1 MTIPDPTHPE
11 SAPLD
16 APAAIKHRR
25 LVDLAPL
32 RTNRIF
38 ARLWIGSLISGIG
51 AQMSIVAVGLQI
63 YAMTQSTF
71 AVGLVGGIA
80 LVPMIVAG
88 LWGGMI
94 ADVFDRRRV
103 LIVSSLTG
111 WASTL
116 SLVALSTW
124 EAILSGDGGH
134 APLWPFYLATTVTAV
149 AATIRSATN
158 GAVVGRIVPP
168 DMISRATAL
177 NGISFGAMLTIGPAF
192 AGVLAATVGLPW
204 TFAVD
209 AVLFTAG
216 FLGIWML
223 PSLPRAGERVQA
235 GWGVL
240 REGLAFLTRAPNIRM
255 SFIVDIVAMTFGRP
269 YVLLPALGATVVG
282 GGSLTVGALTAAGA
296 VGTILTSLFS
306 GPVARVHRH
315 GVAISRAITVFGGF
329 VAFFGVVTL
338 IMSRSAHV
346 AAPGWG
352 GIHWLALIL
361 MGLALAGMGASD
373 EVSAIFRQSMIIQAV
388 PDEMRGRL
396 QGVFIVVVTGGPR
409 IGDMYVGMLATA
421 LALWSPPLFGGI
433 AIIGLIAIIT
443 RSQRSFRNYD
453 AREPTP

>member
-11 SAPLD
+11 SDPLD
-16 APAAIKHRR
+16 APAPVKHRR

-32 RTNRIF
+32 RTNPVF

-63 YAMTQSTF
+63 YAMTRSTF

-103 LIVSSLTG
+103 LMVASLIG
-111 WASTL
+111 WAGTL
-116 SLVALSTW
+116 SLVAMSTW
-124 EAILSGDGGH
+124 DAVLTRDGAH
-134 APLWPFYLATTVTAV
+134 APLWPFYVATTITAV

-158 GAVVGRIVPP
+158 GAVVGRIVPS

-204 TFAVD
+204 TFAAD

-223 PSLPRAGERVQA
+223 PALPRAGERVQA

-240 REGLAFLTRAPNIRM
+240 REGLDLSDARPEHPHEFHRRYRRHDVRPPLRAVPRARR
-255 SFIVDIVAMTFGRP
+255 D
-269 YVLLPALGATVVG
+269 G
-282 GGSLTVGALTAAGA
+282 GGRRVAHRWRADGRRRCWHHPDQPVLRTGRACPPPRRGDLEGDHRVRRFRRFLWRGDPRHDGAATTSRRQAGE
-296 VGTILTSLFS
+296 
-306 GPVARVHRH
+306 
-315 GVAISRAITVFGGF
+315 
-329 VAFFGVVTL
+329 
-338 IMSRSAHV
+338 
-346 AAPGWG
+346 
-352 GIHWLALIL
+352 
-361 MGLALAGMGASD
+361 AS
-373 EVSAIFRQSMIIQAV
+373 
-388 PDEMRGRL
+388 
-396 QGVFIVVVTGGPR
+396 
-409 IGDMYVGMLATA
+409 IG
-421 LALWSPPLFGGI
+421 
-433 AIIGLIAIIT
+433 
-443 RSQRSFRNYD
+443 QR
-453 AREPTP
+453 